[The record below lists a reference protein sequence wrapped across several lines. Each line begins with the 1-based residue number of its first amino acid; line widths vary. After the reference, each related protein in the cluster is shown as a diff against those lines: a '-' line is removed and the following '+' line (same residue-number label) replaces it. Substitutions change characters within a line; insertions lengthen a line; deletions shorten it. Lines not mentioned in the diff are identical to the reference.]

1 MHHRYIGRPDCSYR
15 GTPRRPSA
23 AVERPH
29 DPLAVRP
36 DRAERAHSL
45 THRTD
50 HRLRLIVRPGAEHVP
65 AARVVRPPKLNV
77 AGQAA
82 GAHRSGLRSV
92 WSTTAAA
99 CRLWRILHKR
109 HYVDGRV
116 MWPEAASPLV
126 AESRGFVPAT

>member
-1 MHHRYIGRPDCSYR
+1 MHHCYIGRPDCSYR
-15 GTPRRPSA
+15 LTPRRPSA
-23 AVERPH
+23 PVERPH

-50 HRLRLIVRPGAEHVP
+50 PRLRLIVRPGAEHVP
-65 AARVVRPPKLNV
+65 AARVVRPSKLNV

-82 GAHRSGLRSV
+82 GAHRSDLRSV

-99 CRLWRILHKR
+99 CRSSAGRAVRLMKDSASGR
-109 HYVDGRV
+109 DG
-116 MWPEAASPLV
+116 AL
-126 AESRGFVPAT
+126 